1 MSVTCQKMWAKSD
14 EKEASPTPELLYEW
28 NQSFAPVREPVRRR
42 LCWCRSLA
50 ALSFPVLEILSVTE
64 ELLVE
69 QSRPVC
75 KEAISV
81 HFCSFSSM

>member
-1 MSVTCQKMWAKSD
+1 MSVTCQKIWAKSD

-28 NQSFAPVREPVRRR
+28 NKSFTPACEPVRRR

-50 ALSFPVLEILSVTE
+50 PLSSPVLEILGVTE
-64 ELLVE
+64 ALLVE
-69 QSRPVC
+69 QSRPIC

-81 HFCSFSSM
+81 HFCNFSLM